1 MPSRSRQLHAF
12 LLLYFGRLSHTKA
25 CDGVTSERREYS
37 VHRYDKYTTGRSCA
51 NNSKYC
57 RYNRFETKGKIDH
70 KKTEK
75 IRVHYWICICS
86 AFSAIFCFYISI
98 GGDDFTIFR
107 PPQNRSWN
115 HLPSRTHPTG
125 TALLL
130 SPRFRRIIFKN
141 RKGSEWREKKSRRY
155 LPPVQ
160 ERHWSPYLE
169 LVTCHLKLV
178 RLQYACAEKTNPEFV
193 CPPDWVVDAKTK
205 VWIQIKIEQ
214 KIK

>member
-1 MPSRSRQLHAF
+1 MDRRPIEENKRTTKEQTLIPLLKHPVRTFETHQVPVSQPISPLFFFLFFLRTGVHPAQSTVHNRRKKKEMPSRSRQLHAF

-107 PPQNRSWN
+107 PPQNRS
-115 HLPSRTHPTG
+115 
-125 TALLL
+125 
-130 SPRFRRIIFKN
+130 
-141 RKGSEWREKKSRRY
+141 
-155 LPPVQ
+155 
-160 ERHWSPYLE
+160 
-169 LVTCHLKLV
+169 
-178 RLQYACAEKTNPEFV
+178 
-193 CPPDWVVDAKTK
+193 
-205 VWIQIKIEQ
+205 
-214 KIK
+214 